1 MQLVS
6 MKKSPEEMRE
16 SKDTACCAPE
26 SDQPAYPYGLR
37 IDLNDETLAKL
48 GVTELPA
55 VGTTMKLMAL
65 VEVTSASQY
74 ESKDG
79 KDRTICLQIT
89 DMAVDSGAAP
99 AARSDSDIAS
109 SLYR

>member
-6 MKKSPEEMRE
+6 MKKSPEELRE
-16 SKDTACCAPE
+16 GKDTACCAPE

-48 GVTELPA
+48 GITELPA
-55 VGTTMKLMAL
+55 VGTTMKLMAV

-74 ESKDG
+74 ESEQG

-89 DMAVDSGAAP
+89 DMAMDAGTPP
-99 AARSDSDIAS
+99 AARADSDIAS
-109 SLYR
+109 ALYR